1 MKLFR
6 KVIVITFLW
15 ISFLYNQVNTEAL
28 RDDNQ
33 LPGVQ
38 HNLELDFAYISGN
51 TEIVELNGSYRADYV
66 SSSNWYGFFVWKYDR
81 AFEKSKEDFNFT
93 YKGFGHLRIAKPI
106 MVRTDIEGFFQ
117 KEFNHFIDLENRVLA
132 GGGFRVNPFN
142 QFYLGLGIMSE
153 TEKYQNKPHSQNFI
167 KSTNYLNYSL
177 KLFEILELQNILYYQ
192 FKLKDA
198 VAYRILWDGK
208 LTISGSKN
216 ISFHI
221 NCHYRYDLESG
232 NPNYFEISNGLGI
245 QF

>member
-1 MKLFR
+1 MKIFL
-6 KVIVITFLW
+6 KVIAITLLC
-15 ISFLYNQVNTEAL
+15 ISFLYNQVNTESL
-28 RDDNQ
+28 RGNNL
-33 LPGVQ
+33 LPGIH

-51 TEIVELNGSYRADYV
+51 TEILNLNGSYRADYV
-66 SSSNWYGFFVWKYDR
+66 SNSNWHGFFVWKYDR
-81 AFEKSKEDFNFT
+81 AFEKSKENFA
-93 YKGFGHLRIAKPI
+93 YKGFGHLRATKPI
-106 MVRTDIEGFFQ
+106 KSHIYFEGFIQ
-117 KEFNHFIDLENRVLA
+117 KEFNHFIDLENRELA

-142 QFYLGLGIMSE
+142 QLYLGTGIMSE
-153 TEKYQNKPHSQNFI
+153 TEKYQNKPHSQKFI

-198 VAYRILWDGK
+198 GAYRILWDGK

-221 NCHYRYDLESG
+221 NYHYRYDLDSG

>member
-6 KVIVITFLW
+6 KVIAITLLL
-15 ISFLYNQVNTEAL
+15 ISFVYNQVNTESL
-28 RDDNQ
+28 RGNNL
-33 LPGVQ
+33 LPGIH

-51 TEIVELNGSYRADYV
+51 TEILNLNGSYRADYV
-66 SSSNWYGFFVWKYDR
+66 SNSNWHGFFVWKYDR
-81 AFEKSKEDFNFT
+81 AFEKSKEDFT
-93 YKGFGHLRIAKPI
+93 YKGFGHLRATKPI
-106 MVRTDIEGFFQ
+106 KSHIYFEGFAQ
-117 KEFNHFIDLENRVLA
+117 KEFNHFIDLENRELA

-153 TEKYQNKPHSQNFI
+153 TEKYQNKPPSQYII

-198 VAYRILWDGK
+198 GAYRILWDGK

>member
-1 MKLFR
+1 MNIFL
-6 KVIVITFLW
+6 KVIAITLLC
-15 ISFLYNQVNTEAL
+15 ISFLYNQVNTESL
-28 RDDNQ
+28 RGNNL
-33 LPGVQ
+33 LPGIH

-51 TEIVELNGSYRADYV
+51 TEILNLNGSYRADYV
-66 SSSNWYGFFVWKYDR
+66 SNSNWHGFFVWKYDR
-81 AFEKSKEDFNFT
+81 AFEKSKENFT
-93 YKGFGHLRIAKPI
+93 YKGFGHLRATKPI
-106 MVRTDIEGFFQ
+106 KSHIYFEGFVQ
-117 KEFNHFIDLENRVLA
+117 KEFNHFIDLENRELA

-153 TEKYQNKPHSQNFI
+153 TEKYQNNLHSQNFI

-198 VAYRILWDGK
+198 GAYRILWDGK

-221 NCHYRYDLESG
+221 NCHYRYDLDSG

>member
-1 MKLFR
+1 MKLFL
-6 KVIVITFLW
+6 KVIAITLLC
-15 ISFLYNQVNTEAL
+15 ISFLYNQVNTESL
-28 RDDNQ
+28 RDNNL
-33 LPGVQ
+33 LPGIH

-51 TEIVELNGSYRADYV
+51 TEILNLNGSYRTDYV
-66 SSSNWYGFFVWKYDR
+66 SNSNWHGFFVWKYDR
-81 AFEKSKEDFNFT
+81 AFEKSKEDFT
-93 YKGFGHLRIAKPI
+93 YKGFGHLRATKPI
-106 MVRTDIEGFFQ
+106 KSHIYFEGFVQ
-117 KEFNHFIDLENRVLA
+117 KEFNHFIDLENRELA

-153 TEKYQNKPHSQNFI
+153 TEKYQNKSYSQNFI

-198 VAYRILWDGK
+198 GAYRILWDGK

-221 NCHYRYDLESG
+221 NCHYRYDLESD